1 MKDALSRLNKVFENR
16 YRLGVMS
23 MLMVN
28 ERVHYSMIKKALNI
42 SDGNLASHIK
52 TLKKAE
58 YIADKKEFLN
68 NKPHTTYQVTSK
80 GKAAFEDHL
89 NALEELLKGMEE

>member
-1 MKDALSRLNKVFENR
+1 
-16 YRLGVMS
+16 

-28 ERVHYSMIKKALNI
+28 EWVHYSAIKKALNI

-52 TLKKAE
+52 TLKKSK
-58 YIADKKEFLN
+58 YITDKKEFIN
-68 NKPHTTYQVTSK
+68 NKPHTTYQVTPR
-80 GKAAFEDHL
+80 GRAAFEDHL